1 MGLLSCF
8 RYIAAYLAYVLEV
21 EPPNAK
27 SRVEGSSSGSSN
39 KQKQISHVFSGLIKK
54 EGLIGLVALVCLA
67 QVCLSVIYLL

>member
-27 SRVEGSSSGSSN
+27 SRVEGSSGSSN